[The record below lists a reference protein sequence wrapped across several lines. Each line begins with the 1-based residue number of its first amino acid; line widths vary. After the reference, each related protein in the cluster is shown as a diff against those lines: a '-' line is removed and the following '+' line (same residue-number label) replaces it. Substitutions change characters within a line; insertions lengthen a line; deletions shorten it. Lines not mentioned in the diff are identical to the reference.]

1 MVRQQVRDV
10 LEGGGEH
17 VGEVNAGASEEGST
31 RTLTTQDVTNTTE
44 HTGKVSH
51 LHGYT
56 VEGGGVVVVFQKGG
70 QVLVASAIGLFEDD
84 SRLVVT
90 LGHDDLIGQRGAE
103 FG

>member
-1 MVRQQVRDV
+1 
-10 LEGGGEH
+10 
-17 VGEVNAGASEEGST
+17 
-31 RTLTTQDVTNTTE
+31 
-44 HTGKVSH
+44 
-51 LHGYT
+51 